1 MQRGDA
7 RMGRAVY
14 FGVAMSDQRRPTAR
28 FGRRTK
34 DPRSDDSSPP
44 PREPEHVD
52 RPRSDPPRRAGRK
65 TDAELHA
72 VAAPPPSIRT
82 KDPAGRITD
91 LESELA
97 HERAERAAE
106 ADLLGQ
112 ILARATQ
119 AEARVKILEQTLARV
134 NEERAL
140 AEAQLQAVRAEI
152 DGLLADKK
160 ATYTAATASLSET
173 GRAGDSRPQLRAMRS
188 LAQELLQSLDTILGS
203 AGASRPPPSSGTPTS
218 DRPASSQGKRPTLRP
233 RAGR

>member
-1 MQRGDA
+1 
-7 RMGRAVY
+7 
-14 FGVAMSDQRRPTAR
+14 MSDQRRPTAR
-28 FGRRTK
+28 FGRRTN
-34 DPRSDDSSPP
+34 DPRVDESVPP
-44 PREPEHVD
+44 TREPERVD
-52 RPRSDPPRRAGRK
+52 RPASDRPTARGRK

-72 VAAPPPSIRT
+72 VAASPPSIRS
-82 KDPAGRITD
+82 KDPVGRITD

-134 NEERAL
+134 NEERAM

-160 ATYTAATASLSET
+160 ATYTAQTSSLAEPSR
-173 GRAGDSRPQLRAMRS
+173 GPDSRPQLRAMRS
-188 LAQELLQSLDTILGS
+188 LAQELLQSLDSILGS
-203 AGASRPPPSSGTPTS
+203 GVSRPPPSSGSPAS
-218 DRPASSQGKRPTLRP
+218 DRPASSHGKRPTLRP

>member
-1 MQRGDA
+1 
-7 RMGRAVY
+7 
-14 FGVAMSDQRRPTAR
+14 MSDQRRPTQR

-34 DPRSDDSSPP
+34 DPRVDDSAPP
-44 PREPEHVD
+44 PRDEHVD
-52 RPRSDPPRRAGRK
+52 RPRSDPPLPTARRAGKK

-72 VAAPPPSIRT
+72 VAAPPPSIRQ
-82 KDPAGRITD
+82 KDPAGRIAD

-119 AEARVKILEQTLARV
+119 AEARVKLLEQTLARV

-160 ATYTAATASLSET
+160 AVYTAQKDSLAD
-173 GRAGDSRPQLRAMRS
+173 GRGDSRPQLRAMRS
-188 LAQELLQSLDTILGS
+188 LAQELLQSLDSILG
-203 AGASRPPPSSGTPTS
+203 GGVSRPPPSSSGSSPTS
-218 DRPASSQGKRPTLRP
+218 DRPSSQGKRPTVRP
-233 RAGR
+233 RGRS

>member
-1 MQRGDA
+1 M
-7 RMGRAVY
+7 
-14 FGVAMSDQRRPTAR
+14 
-28 FGRRTK
+28 
-34 DPRSDDSSPP
+34 
-44 PREPEHVD
+44 
-52 RPRSDPPRRAGRK
+52 
-65 TDAELHA
+65 A
-72 VAAPPPSIRT
+72 VAAGPPSIRS
-82 KDPAGRITD
+82 KDPVGRIAD

-152 DGLLADKK
+152 DGLLADRK
-160 ATYTAATASLSET
+160 AAYKEQTSSLEPTRGS
-173 GRAGDSRPQLRAMRS
+173 DSKPQLRAMRA
-188 LAQELLQSLDTILGS
+188 LAHELLQKLDTVLA
-203 AGASRPPPSSGTPTS
+203 AGVSRPPPSRPPSSRPGS
-218 DRPASSQGKRPTLRP
+218 ERPASSQGKRPTMRP